1 MQISGALSSAISG
14 LAANAQT
21 AAAVAGNVANVN
33 TQGYQAARVSTA
45 SVAAGGPGGRHS
57 PGGVRVSVIRDGGV
71 DLTEQFVQLIQA
83 EVAYSAN
90 AQVIKTTG
98 EVSARLLD
106 VLA

>member
-14 LAANAQT
+14 LAANAQA
-21 AAAVAGNVANVN
+21 AAAVAENVANVN
-33 TQGYQAARVSTA
+33 TEGYQAARVSTTQVVTDGHA
-45 SVAAGGPGGRHS
+45 
-57 PGGVRVSVIRDGGV
+57 PGGVRTSVSRGGGV

-90 AQVIKTTG
+90 AQVIKTTDELSG
-98 EVSARLLD
+98 KLLD